1 MNISSK
7 EQVKILMVKE
17 GLNART
23 LALRLQE
30 YTGKN
35 YTHQSILH
43 KISLSSFRYD
53 ELKAIADML
62 GYEISIKKTNN

>member
-1 MNISSK
+1 MNINSK
-7 EQVKILMVKE
+7 EQIKILMVKE

-23 LALRLQE
+23 LALKLKE

-35 YTHQSILH
+35 YTHQSVLH

-53 ELKAIADML
+53 EIKTIADML
-62 GYEISIKKTNN
+62 GYEISLKKNL

>member
-1 MNISSK
+1 MNINSK

-30 YTGKN
+30 YTGKK

-53 ELKAIADML
+53 EVKAIADML
-62 GYEISIKKTNN
+62 GYDILLKKD